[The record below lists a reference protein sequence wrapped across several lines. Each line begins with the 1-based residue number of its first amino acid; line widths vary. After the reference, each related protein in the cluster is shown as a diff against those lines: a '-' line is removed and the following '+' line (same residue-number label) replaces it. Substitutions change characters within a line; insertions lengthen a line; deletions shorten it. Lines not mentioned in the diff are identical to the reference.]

1 MDNGLSANHI
11 ILGKKYTSIN
21 NMVRGFI
28 YEKSLTMIVSCSQAL
43 CMSQWRCVKC
53 TVKKQV
59 RDRGEVS
66 LCVSGHNGEACT
78 TIVSHHSHVS
88 VCTPPPSLLYHSQPI
103 GPYRLCMQAQQ

>member
-11 ILGKKYTSIN
+11 ILGKKYTSIS

-53 TVKKQV
+53 TVKKQETK
-59 RDRGEVS
+59 GEVS
-66 LCVSGHNGEACT
+66 VCQDTMGKPALPLCHITHMSLYARLLLACS
-78 TIVSHHSHVS
+78 TIAS
-88 VCTPPPSLLYHSQPI
+88 P
-103 GPYRLCMQAQQ
+103 